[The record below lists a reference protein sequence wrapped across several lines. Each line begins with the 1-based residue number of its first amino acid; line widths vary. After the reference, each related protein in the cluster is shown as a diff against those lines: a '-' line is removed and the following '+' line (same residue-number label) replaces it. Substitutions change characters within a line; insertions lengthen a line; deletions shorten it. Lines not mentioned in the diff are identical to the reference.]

1 MTTLKWTIEQLS
13 CYPEID
19 NYVDVV
25 FSAAWRVNGELT
37 QDGTTYYATVY
48 GSQALNPY
56 DPKSSF
62 TPYVDLAEAQVIG
75 WVQAAMGDSQ
85 VAAINASIEKQI
97 QDQITPAVVTPP
109 LPWPTPRI

>member
-1 MTTLKWTIEQLS
+1 MTTIVWHIEQLS
-13 CYPEID
+13 YYPEID

-48 GSQALNPY
+48 GSQVLSPY
-56 DPKSSF
+56 SPKSPF
-62 TPYVDLAEAQVIG
+62 VPYNDLQEAQVIG
-75 WVQAAMGDSQ
+75 WVQGAMGDSQ
-85 VAAINASIEKQI
+85 VAAINASVEKQI
-97 QDQITPAVVTPP
+97 QDQITPAVITPP